1 MQLPGNQTG
10 DVLCARSS
18 YLFYYRQSLFPAYP
32 GVKSRSHVRGTGEGK
47 QLGNES
53 LGEQDELIPFPRC
66 FLFSDN
72 KDKQIDHFCA
82 GSNGLLIADYFL

>member
-1 MQLPGNQTG
+1 M
-10 DVLCARSS
+10 
-18 YLFYYRQSLFPAYP
+18 
-32 GVKSRSHVRGTGEGK
+32 RGTGEGE

-82 GSNGLLIADYFL
+82 ASNGLLIAGYFL

>member
-1 MQLPGNQTG
+1 M
-10 DVLCARSS
+10 
-18 YLFYYRQSLFPAYP
+18 
-32 GVKSRSHVRGTGEGK
+32 RGTGEEK

-82 GSNGLLIADYFL
+82 GFNGLLIAGYFL